1 MTRIRVSVPPD
12 KTPEEEAELVA
23 MVASAYEEM
32 HGPGG
37 EVTVEIDR
45 PEEVDVKG
53 VADRAHASKRW
64 ST

>member
-1 MTRIRVSVPPD
+1 MTTIRVSVPPD
-12 KTPEEEAELVA
+12 KTPEEEAALVA

-45 PEEVDVKG
+45 PEEVEMKG
-53 VADRAHASKRW
+53 VADRAHVSKRW
-64 ST
+64 SS